1 MSAGFSL
8 GIFVAVIGAIILI
21 PYFIPNFPFIPA
33 TPLTAILAPTVNLPT
48 STTVEESKNDI
59 DFINSIRSSN
69 GVNPIQ
75 FDSRVYNIAVAR
87 VNDMDQYHYLDHTNP
102 STGTCA
108 YSLKTQFGLSS
119 TEYVAENAF
128 GFTSGG
134 SYHYGI
140 EREAI
145 NSWMTDR
152 GHKYNMLYPHISGAV
167 ACSSSGHCVFIGL
180 NYDRFTDGC
189 YSAAQGEAF
198 WNSVGRQP
206 YERT

>member
-1 MSAGFSL
+1 
-8 GIFVAVIGAIILI
+8 VAVIAALILF
-21 PYFIPNFPFIPA
+21 PYFIPYFPFIPSTPFTTIVA
-33 TPLTAILAPTVNLPT
+33 TAVNLPI

-59 DFINSIRSSN
+59 DYINSIRLSN
-69 GVNPIQ
+69 GVNPIK

-108 YSLKTQFGLSS
+108 YSLKSQFGLSS

-128 GFTSGG
+128 GFASGG
-134 SYHYGI
+134 SYHSGI
-140 EREAI
+140 EKEAI

-152 GHKYNMLYPHISGAV
+152 GHKYNMLYPHVAGAV
-167 ACSSSGHCVFIGL
+167 ACASGGHCVFIGL
-180 NYDRFTDGC
+180 NHDRFTDGC

-198 WNSVGRQP
+198 WASLGVQP
-206 YERT
+206 YEHT